1 METPPKQPLSARKKL
16 AFSLVLLGF
25 VWLLVEIAC
34 WVGLWA
40 LDKYKG
46 VEYTPAL
53 VQTLSD
59 KHRGILQAHLG
70 GSSSYVVFDPELG
83 WTIRPNGSKRGYRTN
98 RAGIRAS
105 REYAL
110 SPPPGVLRLAA
121 FGDSFTHASDVPN
134 GETWHRR
141 IEEMNPRMEVL
152 NFGVPGFEPGQ
163 ALLRYRRDG
172 VKFHPHVVL
181 IGFMSENINRVV
193 NTFRPFYFPRSGVP
207 FTKPRF
213 ALRGG
218 ELVLVPNPIRSFD
231 GYRELL
237 RDPEHVLPRI
247 GENDYFYQRSS
258 RRNPL
263 DFLPSVRFA
272 SIFSNQYLHQP
283 TIRGG
288 VYNTR
293 SEAYRV
299 TVRVL
304 EEFYKEAAENGS
316 LPILVLFPERRDIRA
331 RREGRTIV
339 YQPLLDEL
347 RGKGYRV
354 IDLLEGFERYDPQ
367 GEMMKKKFIHYPKSG
382 NRMVARHI
390 LDYLGKNGLATPE
403 GVRAAEAEKSG
414 RKSARASH
422 E

>member
-1 METPPKQPLSARKKL
+1 MEKTSPQPLPARKKL
-16 AFSLVLLGF
+16 AFSLILLGF
-25 VWLLVEIAC
+25 LWLLVELAC

-40 LDKYKG
+40 LERYKG
-46 VEYTPAL
+46 IEYTPAL
-53 VQTLSD
+53 VRTLSD
-59 KHRGILQAHLG
+59 KHRGILQAHIG
-70 GSSSYVVFDPELG
+70 ESGSYVLFDPELG

-98 RAGIRAS
+98 RYGIRAS
-105 REYAL
+105 REYAIE
-110 SPPPGVLRLAA
+110 PPPGTLRLAA

-134 GETWHRR
+134 GETWHFRM
-141 IEEMNPRMEVL
+141 EEMKPKVEVL
-152 NFGVPGFEPGQ
+152 NFGVPGFDPGQ
-163 ALLRYRRDG
+163 ALLRYRREG

-181 IGFMSENINRVV
+181 IGFMSENINRMV
-193 NTFRPFYFPRSGVP
+193 NTFRPFYFPKSGVP

-218 ELVLVPNPIRSFD
+218 ELVLVPNPIQSFD

-237 RDPEHVLPRI
+237 REPAKVLPRI
-247 GENDYFYQRSS
+247 GENDYYYQRSS
-258 RRNPL
+258 KPNPM

-272 SIFSNQYLHQP
+272 SIFSEQYLHQP
-283 TIRGG
+283 IRRGG

-293 SEAYRV
+293 SEAYQV
-299 TVRVL
+299 TRGVL

-316 LPILVLFPERRDIRA
+316 LPIIVLFPERRDIRA
-331 RREGRTIV
+331 RQEGKTVV

-354 IDLLEGFERYDPQ
+354 IDLMEGFERYDPQ

-390 LDYLGKNGLATPE
+390 LDYLEKNKLTTAE
-403 GVRAAEAEKSG
+403 AVRASLKST
-414 RKSARASH
+414 RASLQ
-422 E
+422 

>member
-1 METPPKQPLSARKKL
+1 MEKTSQQPLPARKKL
-16 AFSLVLLGF
+16 AFSLILLGF
-25 VWLLVEIAC
+25 LWLLVELAC

-40 LDKYKG
+40 LERYKG

-53 VQTLSD
+53 VRTLSD

-98 RAGIRAS
+98 RYGIRAS

-110 SPPPGVLRLAA
+110 QPPPGTLRLAA

-134 GETWHRR
+134 GETWHVRM
-141 IEEMNPRMEVL
+141 EEMNPRVEVL

-193 NTFRPFYFPRSGVP
+193 NTFRPFYFPKSGVP
-207 FTKPRF
+207 FSKPRF

-218 ELVLVPNPIRSFD
+218 GLVLIPNPLPSAD
-231 GYRELL
+231 AYRELL
-237 RDPEHVLPRI
+237 RKPEEVLPRI

-258 RRNPL
+258 KRNPL
-263 DFLPSVRFA
+263 DFLPSVRFG

-283 TIRGG
+283 TTRGG

-293 SEAYRV
+293 SEAYQV
-299 TVRVL
+299 TRSVL
-304 EEFYKEAAENGS
+304 EEFYKEAARNGS
-316 LPILVLFPERRDIRA
+316 LPIVVLFPERRDIRA
-331 RREGRTIV
+331 RREGKTVI

-367 GEMMKKKFIHYPKSG
+367 GEMIQKKFIHYPKSG

-390 LDYLGKNGLATPE
+390 LDYLEKNGFGTPE
-403 GVRAAEAEKSG
+403 GARAG
-414 RKSARASH
+414 LKSAIASR

>member
-1 METPPKQPLSARKKL
+1 MAAPPPQPLSARKKL

-25 VWLLVEIAC
+25 LWLLVEVAC

-40 LDKYKG
+40 LERYKG
-46 VEYTPAL
+46 MEYTPAL
-53 VQTLSD
+53 VRTLSD
-59 KHRGILQAHLG
+59 KHRGILKAHIA

-83 WTIRPNGSKRGYRTN
+83 WTIRPNGAKRGYRTN
-98 RAGIRAS
+98 RHGIRAS
-105 REYAL
+105 REYAFE
-110 SPPPGVLRLAA
+110 PPRGTLRLAA

-134 GETWHRR
+134 GETWHHR
-141 IEEMNPRMEVL
+141 IEEMRPGIEVL

-172 VKFHPHVVL
+172 VRFHPHVVL

-193 NTFRPFYFPRSGVP
+193 NTFRPFYFPKSGVP

-218 ELVLVPNPIRSFD
+218 ELTLVPNPIQSLD

-237 RDPEHVLPRI
+237 REPDKVLPRI
-247 GENDYFYQRSS
+247 GENDYFYRRSS
-258 RRNPL
+258 KRNPL
-263 DFLPSVRFA
+263 DFLPSVRLA
-272 SIFSNQYLHQP
+272 SIFSNQHLHQP
-283 TIRGG
+283 TTRGG
-288 VYNTR
+288 VYNIR

-299 TVRVL
+299 TRSVL
-304 EEFYKEAAENGS
+304 EEFYKEAARNGS
-316 LPILVLFPERRDIRA
+316 VPILVIFPERRDIRA
-331 RREGRTIV
+331 RREGKTIV

-347 RGKGYRV
+347 RGEGYRV

-367 GEMMKKKFIHYPKSG
+367 GEMIKKKFIHYPKSG

-390 LDYLGKNGLATPE
+390 VDYLEKNGLATPQ
-403 GVRAAEAEKSG
+403 GAQAG
-414 RKSARASH
+414 MKSARASQR
-422 E
+422 

>member
-1 METPPKQPLSARKKL
+1 METSTPQPLSTRKKL

-25 VWLLVEIAC
+25 LWLLIELAS
-34 WVGLWA
+34 WMGLWA
-40 LDKYKG
+40 LHRYKG

-53 VQTLSD
+53 VRTLSD

-70 GSSSYVVFDPELG
+70 GSGSYVIFDPQLG
-83 WTIRPNGSKRGYRTN
+83 WTIRPNGSKRGYKTN
-98 RAGIRAS
+98 RHGIRAS
-105 REYAL
+105 REYSL
-110 SPPPGVLRLAA
+110 QPPPGTLRLAA

-134 GETWHRR
+134 GETWHHR
-141 IEEMNPRMEVL
+141 IEEMDPRIEVL

-163 ALLRYRRDG
+163 AFLRYRRDG

-181 IGFMSENINRVV
+181 IGFMSENVNRVV
-193 NTFRPFYFPRSGVP
+193 NTFRPFYFPKSGVP

-213 ALRGG
+213 ALRGS
-218 ELVLVPNPIRSFD
+218 ELVLVPNPIDSED

-237 RDPEHVLPRI
+237 RDPERVLPRL

-258 RRNPL
+258 HRSAL
-263 DFLPSVRFA
+263 DFLPSVRIA

-283 TIRGG
+283 TLSGG

-299 TVRVL
+299 TLRVL
-304 EEFYKEAAENGS
+304 EEFYKEAGANGS

-331 RREGRTIV
+331 RREGRTVV
-339 YQPLLDEL
+339 YQPLLEEL

-354 IDLLEGFERYDPQ
+354 IDLLEGFERYDPR
-367 GEMMKKKFIHYPKSG
+367 GEMMQKKFIHYPKSG

-390 LDYLGKNGLATPE
+390 VDYLEKNGITTPD
-403 GVRAAEAEKSG
+403 GVH
-414 RKSARASH
+414 RKMADASRK
-422 E
+422 

>member
-1 METPPKQPLSARKKL
+1 MATPPPQPLPARKKL
-16 AFSLVLLGF
+16 VFSLVLLGF
-25 VWLLVEIAC
+25 VWLLVEVAC
-34 WVGLWA
+34 WIGLWA
-40 LDKYKG
+40 LDRYKG

-53 VQTLSD
+53 VRTLSD

-83 WTIRPNGSKRGYRTN
+83 WTIQPNGSKRGYRTN
-98 RAGIRAS
+98 RYSIRAS

-110 SPPPGVLRLAA
+110 EPPPGTLRLAA

-134 GETWHRR
+134 GETWHVRM
-141 IEEMNPRMEVL
+141 EEMGPQMGKQLEVL

-193 NTFRPFYFPRSGVP
+193 NTFRPFYFPKSGVP
-207 FTKPRF
+207 FSKPRF

-218 ELVLVPNPIRSFD
+218 ELVLLPNPLPSAD
-231 GYRELL
+231 AYRELL
-237 RDPEHVLPRI
+237 REPEHVLPRL
-247 GENDYFYQRSS
+247 GENDYFYRRSS
-258 RRNPL
+258 QRNPL

-283 TIRGG
+283 TTRGG
-288 VYNTR
+288 VYNTK
-293 SEAYRV
+293 SEAYQV
-299 TVRVL
+299 TRSVL
-304 EEFYKEAAENGS
+304 EEFYKEVAENGA
-316 LPILVLFPERRDIRA
+316 LPIIVLFPERRDIRA
-331 RREGRTIV
+331 RRDGKTVI

-347 RGKGYRV
+347 RSKGYRV

-367 GEMMKKKFIHYPKSG
+367 GEMIQKKFIHYPKSG

-390 LDYLGKNGLATPE
+390 LDYLEKNGLTTPE
-403 GVRAAEAEKSG
+403 GVRTG
-414 RKSARASH
+414 LKSASASRQ
-422 E
+422 

>member
-1 METPPKQPLSARKKL
+1 METPPPQPLSVRKKL
-16 AFSLVLLGF
+16 VFSLVLLGF
-25 VWLLVEIAC
+25 VWLLVELAC

-40 LDKYKG
+40 LERYKG

-53 VQTLSD
+53 VRTLSD
-59 KHRGILQAHLG
+59 KHRGILQAHMG
-70 GSSSYVVFDPELG
+70 GSSSYVVVDPELG

-98 RAGIRAS
+98 RYGIRAS

-110 SPPPGVLRLAA
+110 QPPPGTLRLAA

-134 GETWHRR
+134 GETWHVRM
-141 IEEMNPRMEVL
+141 EEMNPRVEVL

-207 FTKPRF
+207 FSKPRF

-218 ELVLVPNPIRSFD
+218 DLVLIPNPLPSED
-231 GYRELL
+231 AYRELL
-237 RDPEHVLPRI
+237 RKPEEVLPRI

-258 RRNPL
+258 KRNPL
-263 DFLPSVRFA
+263 DFLPSVRFG
-272 SIFSNQYLHQP
+272 SIVSSQYLHQP
-283 TIRGG
+283 TTRGG

-293 SEAYRV
+293 SEAYQV
-299 TVRVL
+299 TRSVL
-304 EEFYKEAAENGS
+304 EEFYKEAAGNGS
-316 LPILVLFPERRDIRA
+316 LPIVVIFPERRDIRA
-331 RREGRTIV
+331 RREGRTVI

-354 IDLLEGFERYDPQ
+354 IDLLDGFERYDPQ
-367 GEMMKKKFIHYPKSG
+367 GEMIKKKFIHYPKSG

-390 LDYLGKNGLATPE
+390 LDYLEKNGLSTPE
-403 GVRAAEAEKSG
+403 GAQAG
-414 RKSARASH
+414 LKSAIASR

>member
-1 METPPKQPLSARKKL
+1 METTTTQPLSTRKKL
-16 AFSLVLLGF
+16 AFSLVLLAF
-25 VWLLVEIAC
+25 VWILVELAC
-34 WVGLWA
+34 WVGLRA
-40 LDKYKG
+40 LDRYKG

-53 VQTLSD
+53 VRTLSD

-70 GSSSYVVFDPELG
+70 GSGSYVIFDPELG
-83 WTIRPNGSKRGYRTN
+83 WTIRPNGSKRGYKTN
-98 RAGIRAS
+98 RHGIRAS

-110 SPPPGVLRLAA
+110 EPPPGTLRLAA

-134 GETWHRR
+134 GETWHHR
-141 IEEMNPRMEVL
+141 IEEMVPNAEVL

-163 ALLRYRRDG
+163 AFLRYRRDG

-207 FTKPRF
+207 FSKPRF
-213 ALRGG
+213 ALRGND
-218 ELVLVPNPIRSFD
+218 LVLVPNPIDSED

-237 RDPEHVLPRI
+237 RDPEQVLPRL

-258 RRNPL
+258 DRSSL
-263 DFLPSVRFA
+263 DFLPSVRIW

-283 TIRGG
+283 TLRGG

-304 EEFYKEAAENGS
+304 EEFYKEAAANGS

-331 RREGRTIV
+331 RREGRTVV

-347 RGKGYRV
+347 RSKGYRV

-390 LDYLGKNGLATPE
+390 LDYLEKNGMRTPD
-403 GVRAAEAEKSG
+403 GVRLKMVDAS
-414 RKSARASH
+414 RK
-422 E
+422 

>member
-1 METPPKQPLSARKKL
+1 METRPTQPLSARKKL
-16 AFSLVLLGF
+16 AFSLVLVGLL
-25 VWLLVEIAC
+25 WLLVELAC
-34 WVGLWA
+34 WAGLWA
-40 LDKYKG
+40 LEKYKG

-53 VQTLSD
+53 VQTLSS
-59 KHRGILQAHLG
+59 KHRGILQAHIG

-83 WTIRPNGSKRGYRTN
+83 WTIRPNGAKRGYRTN
-98 RAGIRAS
+98 RHGIRAS

-110 SPPPGVLRLAA
+110 QPSPGTLRVAA

-141 IEEMNPRMEVL
+141 LEEMHPKLEAL

-163 ALLRYRRDG
+163 ALLRYRREG

-193 NTFRPFYFPRSGVP
+193 NTFRPFYFPKSGVP

-213 ALRGG
+213 ALRGS
-218 ELVLVPNPIRSFD
+218 ELVVVENPIRSLD

-237 RDPEHVLPRI
+237 REPEKVLPRI
-247 GENDYFYQRSS
+247 GENDFFYRRNSK
-258 RRNPL
+258 RNPL
-263 DFLPSVRFA
+263 DFLPSVRLA
-272 SIFSNQYLHQP
+272 GIFSSQYLHQP

-293 SEAYRV
+293 SEAYQV
-299 TVRVL
+299 TQRVL
-304 EEFYKEAAENGS
+304 EEFYKEAGKNGT

-331 RREGRTIV
+331 RREGRTVV

-347 RGKGYRV
+347 RSKGYRV

-390 LDYLGKNGLATPE
+390 LDYLEKNGLTSPE
-403 GVRAAEAEKSG
+403 GVRAA
-414 RKSARASH
+414 R
-422 E
+422 

>member
-1 METPPKQPLSARKKL
+1 METPPQQPLPARKKL
-16 AFSLVLLGF
+16 AFSLVLLVF
-25 VWLLVEIAC
+25 FWLLVELAC
-34 WVGLWA
+34 WAGLWA
-40 LDKYKG
+40 LEKYKG

-59 KHRGILQAHLG
+59 KHRGILQAHIG

-83 WTIRPNGSKRGYRTN
+83 WTIRPNGAKRGYKTN
-98 RAGIRAS
+98 SQGIRAS
-105 REYAL
+105 REYSL
-110 SPPPGVLRLAA
+110 QPPPGVLRLAA

-141 IEEMNPRMEVL
+141 LEEMGSNVEAL

-193 NTFRPFYFPRSGVP
+193 NTFRPFYFPKSGVP

-213 ALRGG
+213 ALRRG
-218 ELVLVPNPIRSFD
+218 ELVLVPNPIQSLD

-237 RDPEHVLPRI
+237 REPEKVLPRI
-247 GENDYFYQRSS
+247 GEDDYFYQRSS
-258 RRNPL
+258 KRNPL
-263 DFLPSVRFA
+263 DFLPSVRLA
-272 SIFSNQYLHQP
+272 SIFSTQYLHQP

-293 SEAYRV
+293 SEAYQV

-304 EEFYKEAAENGS
+304 EEFYKEAEANGS
-316 LPILVLFPERRDIRA
+316 LPILVLFPERRDIRT
-331 RREGRTIV
+331 RREGKTIV

-354 IDLLEGFERYDPQ
+354 IDLLEGFEHYDPQ
-367 GEMMKKKFIHYPKSG
+367 GEMMKKKFIHYPRSG

-390 LDYLGKNGLATPE
+390 LDYLEKNGLTTPE
-403 GVRAAEAEKSG
+403 GVAAGS
-414 RKSARASH
+414 R
-422 E
+422 

>member
-1 METPPKQPLSARKKL
+1 MEPTQPQPLSTRKKL

-25 VWLLVEIAC
+25 LWLLVELAC

-40 LDKYKG
+40 LERYKG

-53 VQTLSD
+53 VRTLSD

-70 GSSSYVVFDPELG
+70 GSGSYVTFDPDLG

-98 RAGIRAS
+98 RYGIRAS

-110 SPPPGVLRLAA
+110 QPPPGVLRLAA

-134 GETWHRR
+134 GEMWHYRM
-141 IEEMNPRMEVL
+141 EEMDPRVEVL

-163 ALLRYRRDG
+163 AFLRYRRDG

-193 NTFRPFYFPRSGVP
+193 NTFRPFYFPKSGVP

-213 ALRGG
+213 ALRGDD
-218 ELVLVPNPIRSFD
+218 LALVPNPIRSED

-237 RDPEHVLPRI
+237 RDPERVLPRL

-258 RRNPL
+258 QRSPL
-263 DFLPSVRFA
+263 DFLPSVRMW

-283 TIRGG
+283 TFRGG

-304 EEFYKEAAENGS
+304 EEFYKEAAANGS
-316 LPILVLFPERRDIRA
+316 LPVLVLFPERRDIRA
-331 RREGRTIV
+331 RREGRTVV
-339 YQPLLDEL
+339 YQPLLEEL

-354 IDLLEGFERYDPQ
+354 IDLLDGFERYDPQ

-382 NRMVARHI
+382 NRMVAQHI
-390 LDYLGKNGLATPE
+390 LDYLDQNGIRTPD
-403 GVRAAEAEKSG
+403 GVR
-414 RKSARASH
+414 RKMADASQK
-422 E
+422 

>member
-1 METPPKQPLSARKKL
+1 METPPQPISARKKI

-25 VWLLVEIAC
+25 VWLLVELAC

-40 LDKYKG
+40 LERYKG

-53 VQTLSD
+53 VRTLSD

-70 GSSSYVVFDPELG
+70 GSGSYVTFDPELG
-83 WTIRPNGSKRGYRTN
+83 WTIRPNGSKRGYKTN
-98 RAGIRAS
+98 RYGIRAS

-110 SPPPGVLRLAA
+110 QPPPGTLRIAA

-134 GETWHRR
+134 GETWHVRM
-141 IEEMNPRMEVL
+141 EEMNPRVEVL

-218 ELVLVPNPIRSFD
+218 DLVLVPNPIQSLD
-231 GYRELL
+231 GYRDLL
-237 RDPEHVLPRI
+237 EHPERELPRI
-247 GENDYFYQRSS
+247 GEDDYFYQRSS
-258 RRNPL
+258 KRNPL

-283 TIRGG
+283 TTRGG
-288 VYNTR
+288 VYNPR

-299 TVRVL
+299 TRSVL

-331 RREGRTIV
+331 RREGRTVI
-339 YQPLLDEL
+339 YQPLLDDL
-347 RGKGYRV
+347 RGRGYRV

-390 LDYLGKNGLATPE
+390 LDSLGTKGLLTPE
-403 GVRAAEAEKSG
+403 GVREGLE
-414 RKSARASH
+414 SARASR

>member
-1 METPPKQPLSARKKL
+1 METPPPQPLSARKKL
-16 AFSLVLLGF
+16 VFSLVLLGF
-25 VWLLVEIAC
+25 VWLLVELAC
-34 WVGLWA
+34 WGGLWA
-40 LDKYKG
+40 LERYKG
-46 VEYTPAL
+46 MEYTPAL
-53 VQTLSD
+53 VRTLSD

-98 RAGIRAS
+98 RYGIRAS

-110 SPPPGVLRLAA
+110 QPPPGKLRLAA

-134 GETWHRR
+134 GETWHVRM
-141 IEEMNPRMEVL
+141 EEMNPRVEVL

-172 VKFHPHVVL
+172 MKFHPHVVL

-207 FTKPRF
+207 FSKPRF

-218 ELVLVPNPIRSFD
+218 DLVLIPNPLPSED
-231 GYRELL
+231 AYRELL
-237 RDPEHVLPRI
+237 RKPEEVLPRI

-258 RRNPL
+258 KRNPL
-263 DFLPSVRFA
+263 DFLPSVRIG

-283 TIRGG
+283 TTRGG
-288 VYNTR
+288 VYNIK
-293 SEAYRV
+293 SEAYQV
-299 TVRVL
+299 TRSVL

-316 LPILVLFPERRDIRA
+316 LPIVVLFPERRDIRA
-331 RREGRTIV
+331 RREGKTVI

-354 IDLLEGFERYDPQ
+354 IDLLDGFERYDPQ
-367 GEMMKKKFIHYPKSG
+367 GEMIQKKFIHYPKSG

-390 LDYLGKNGLATPE
+390 LDYLEKNGLATPE
-403 GVRAAEAEKSG
+403 GARAG
-414 RKSARASH
+414 LKSAIASR

>member
-1 METPPKQPLSARKKL
+1 MDTPPQQPLSARKKL

-25 VWLLVEIAC
+25 LWLLVELAC
-34 WVGLWA
+34 WAGLWA
-40 LDKYKG
+40 LGRYKG

-59 KHRGILQAHLG
+59 KHRGILQAHIG
-70 GSSSYVVFDPELG
+70 GSSSYVIFDPELG

-98 RAGIRAS
+98 RHGIRAS

-110 SPPPGVLRLAA
+110 EAPPGTLRLAA

-141 IEEMNPRMEVL
+141 MEEMNPKIEVL

-213 ALRGG
+213 ALRGD
-218 ELVLVPNPIRSFD
+218 ELVLHENPIQSLD
-231 GYRELL
+231 GYRGLL
-237 RDPEHVLPRI
+237 EHPERELPRI
-247 GENDYFYQRSS
+247 GEHDYFYQRNSKRS
-258 RRNPL
+258 PL
-263 DFLPSVRFA
+263 DFLPSVRLA
-272 SIFSNQYLHQP
+272 GIFSSQYLHQP

-304 EEFYKEAAENGS
+304 EEFYKEAEADGS
-316 LPILVLFPERRDIRA
+316 VAILVLFPERRDIRA
-331 RREGRTIV
+331 RREGRTVV

-390 LDYLGKNGLATPE
+390 LDYL
-403 GVRAAEAEKSG
+403 EKERIG
-414 RKSARASH
+414 TKMARASRK
-422 E
+422 

>member
-1 METPPKQPLSARKKL
+1 MESPPPPLSTRKKL

-25 VWLLVEIAC
+25 LWLLTELAC
-34 WVGLWA
+34 WAGLWA
-40 LDKYKG
+40 LARYKD

-59 KHRGILQAHLG
+59 KHRGILQAHLAG
-70 GSSSYVVFDPELG
+70 GSSYVDFDPELG
-83 WTIRPNGSKRGYRTN
+83 WTVKPNGAKRGYKAN
-98 RAGIRAS
+98 RYGIRAS

-110 SPPPGVLRLAA
+110 DPPPGTLRIAA

-134 GETWHRR
+134 PATWERR
-141 IEEMNPRMEVL
+141 LEELRPGFEVL

-163 ALLRYRRDG
+163 ALLRYRRVG

-213 ALRGG
+213 ALRRGR
-218 ELVLVPNPIRSFD
+218 LVLIENPIQSPA

-237 RDPEHVLPRI
+237 RDPERVLPRL
-247 GENDYFYQRSS
+247 GKDDYFYQRSS
-258 RRNPL
+258 QRSL
-263 DFLPSVRFA
+263 FDFLPSVRLWRIFA
-272 SIFSNQYLHQP
+272 DQYLHQP
-283 TIRGG
+283 TFRGG

-293 SEAYRV
+293 SEAFQV
-299 TVRVL
+299 TVAVL
-304 EEFYKEAAENGS
+304 EQFYKEALANGS
-316 LPILVLFPERRDIRA
+316 LPILVIFPERREIRA
-331 RREGRTIV
+331 RREGRTVV

-347 RGKGYRV
+347 HRRGDRV
-354 IDLLEGFERYDPQ
+354 VDLLDGFERYDPQ

-382 NRMVARHI
+382 NRMVARTI
-390 LDYLGKNGLATPE
+390 LDYLERNRLTTPAE
-403 GVRAAEAEKSG
+403 VRAATG
-414 RKSARASH
+414 R
-422 E
+422 

>member
-1 METPPKQPLSARKKL
+1 METPPPQPLSARKKL

-25 VWLLVEIAC
+25 VWLLVELAC
-34 WVGLWA
+34 WTGLWA
-40 LDKYKG
+40 LERYKG

-53 VQTLSD
+53 VRTLSD

-70 GSSSYVVFDPELG
+70 GSGSYVIFDPELG

-98 RAGIRAS
+98 RHGIRAS

-110 SPPPGVLRLAA
+110 QPPPGTLRLAA

-141 IEEMNPRMEVL
+141 IEEMDPKIEVL

-172 VKFHPHVVL
+172 VKFHPHIVL

-218 ELVLVPNPIRSFD
+218 DLVLVPNPIQSLD

-247 GENDYFYQRSS
+247 GENDYFYRRSS
-258 RRNPL
+258 KRNPL

-272 SIFSNQYLHQP
+272 SIVSNQYLHQP
-283 TIRGG
+283 THRGG
-288 VYNTR
+288 VYNSR
-293 SEAYRV
+293 SEAYQI
-299 TVRVL
+299 TLGVL

-316 LPILVLFPERRDIRA
+316 VPILVLFPERRDIRA
-331 RREGRTIV
+331 RREGRTVV

-390 LDYLGKNGLATPE
+390 LDYLETNGLTAPD
-403 GVRAAEAEKSG
+403 GVREG
-414 RKSARASH
+414 LKSARASRR
-422 E
+422 

>member
-1 METPPKQPLSARKKL
+1 MATPPPQPQSLRKKL
-16 AFSLVLLGF
+16 AFSLVLLVF
-25 VWLLVEIAC
+25 LWLLVELAC

-40 LDKYKG
+40 LQRYKG
-46 VEYTPAL
+46 LEYTPAL

-70 GSSSYVVFDPELG
+70 GSGSYVTFDPELG
-83 WTIRPNGSKRGYRTN
+83 WTIRPNGSKRGYKTN
-98 RAGIRAS
+98 RYGIRAS

-110 SPPPGVLRLAA
+110 QPPPGTLRLAA
-121 FGDSFTHASDVPN
+121 FGDSFTHASDVTN
-134 GETWHRR
+134 EETWHRR
-141 IEEMNPRMEVL
+141 MEEMNPRVEVL

-181 IGFMSENINRVV
+181 IGFMSENIYRGV

-207 FTKPRF
+207 FAKPRF

-218 ELVLVPNPIRSFD
+218 DLVLIPNPLPSED
-231 GYRELL
+231 AYRELL
-237 RDPEHVLPRI
+237 RKPAEVLPRL
-247 GENDYFYQRSS
+247 GENDYFYRRSS
-258 RRNPL
+258 KRSPL

-283 TIRGG
+283 PTRGR

-293 SEAYRV
+293 SEAYQV
-299 TVRVL
+299 TRSVL
-304 EEFYKEAAENGS
+304 EEFYKEAARNGS

-331 RREGRTIV
+331 RREGRTVV

-367 GEMMKKKFIHYPKSG
+367 GEMMKKRFIHYPESG

-390 LDYLGKNGLATPE
+390 LDYLEKNGLATPE
-403 GVRAAEAEKSG
+403 G
-414 RKSARASH
+414 ARAGAQSASASR